1 MSDKKPERRD
11 FLFTAS
17 YAVGAVGVAAVVW
30 PLVDQMNP
38 DASVKALASTEVD
51 VSSVK
56 PGNTITVLW
65 RGKPVFIRRR
75 TQEEISEAKSVKME
89 DLKHPE
95 KDEDRAK
102 DPQWLVM
109 LGVCTHLG
117 CVPLNDKGDYDG
129 WFCPCH
135 GSHYDTSGRIRK
147 GPAPLNMEIP
157 KYEFVNANT
166 IKIGYKGFSFII
178 GPIRINLRLG
188 ISQCGFYRNRD
199 FADNGVTWISKTHCG
214 GGRGGG
220 VIRWA
225 DHAAIDG
232 RRCFCHG

>member
-1 MSDKKPERRD
+1 MSEKKPERRD

-17 YAVGAVGVAAVVW
+17 YAVGAVGVGAVVW
-30 PLVDQMNP
+30 PLIDQMNP

-75 TQEEISEAKSVKME
+75 TEEEITEARSVKME
-89 DLKHPE
+89 DLIHPE

-102 DPQWLVM
+102 NPEWLVM

-147 GPAPLNMEIP
+147 GPAPKNLEIP
-157 KYEFVNANT
+157 PYTFKDDNT
-166 IKIGYKGFSFII
+166 ILIG
-178 GPIRINLRLG
+178 
-188 ISQCGFYRNRD
+188 
-199 FADNGVTWISKTHCG
+199 
-214 GGRGGG
+214 
-220 VIRWA
+220 
-225 DHAAIDG
+225 
-232 RRCFCHG
+232 

>member
-1 MSDKKPERRD
+1 MSDKKPKRRE

-17 YAVGAVGVAAVVW
+17 YAVGAVGVGAVVW

-75 TQEEISEAKSVKME
+75 TQEEISEARSVKME
-89 DLKHPE
+89 DLIHPE

-102 DPQWLVM
+102 NPEWLVM

-117 CVPLNDKGDYDG
+117 CVPLNDKGCLLY
-129 WFCPCH
+129 
-135 GSHYDTSGRIRK
+135 TS
-147 GPAPLNMEIP
+147 PSP
-157 KYEFVNANT
+157 
-166 IKIGYKGFSFII
+166 
-178 GPIRINLRLG
+178 
-188 ISQCGFYRNRD
+188 RD
-199 FADNGVTWISKTHCG
+199 ATLS
-214 GGRGGG
+214 RMPSS
-220 VIRWA
+220 A
-225 DHAAIDG
+225 
-232 RRCFCHG
+232 